1 MITTVTADPWEWYK
15 FWYEIDD
22 SESYSPQ
29 NCSIDEDT
37 TKSQDNEH
45 TDPQ

>member
-1 MITTVTADPWEWYK
+1 MINTNTTEVDWYK
-15 FWYEIDD
+15 FWHNDD